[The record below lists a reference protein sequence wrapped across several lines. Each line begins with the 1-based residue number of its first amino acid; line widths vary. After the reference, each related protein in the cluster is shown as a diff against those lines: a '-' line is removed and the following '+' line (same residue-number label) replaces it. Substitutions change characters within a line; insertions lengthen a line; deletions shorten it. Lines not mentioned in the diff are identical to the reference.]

1 MPTIVKPCE
10 TIPAISKE
18 FFQLV
23 HQVTVVRPKSSLN
36 LGWRNTRED
45 EGCSKTQTPPR
56 ATIRKIARII
66 LQASW
71 IAEKN
76 IGCISGQGRF
86 ASWWHTMTWY
96 CICMS
101 SMYTYMDLYL
111 SLYMYIYI
119 YPCILMIYFIWLY
132 LRNKYRHIH
141 IMSGFETFISP
152 WNDRVTNPD
161 YNSCCITNCP
171 VLPMVQIHLQVVGK
185 SAGGSIHVRHL
196 QRKSKPNQM

>member
-1 MPTIVKPCE
+1 MKVAPKPKPLPE
-10 TIPAISKE
+10 PLSG
-18 FFQLV
+18 
-23 HQVTVVRPKSSLN
+23 KSPESSCRQAGL
-36 LGWRNTRED
+36 R
-45 EGCSKTQTPPR
+45 
-56 ATIRKIARII
+56 RKILAVSVDRGGLHHDDIQWHDI
-66 LQASW
+66 ASVCPACIHIW
-71 IAEKN
+71 IF
-76 IGCISGQGRF
+76 IY
-86 ASWWHTMTWY
+86 H
-96 CICMS
+96 CICI
-101 SMYTYMDLYL
+101 
-111 SLYMYIYI
+111 YIYI

>member
-18 FFQLV
+18 FFELV

-119 YPCILMIYFIWLY
+119 YIHAYSWSILFDCICVTSTGIYTSWVVLKLSLALEMIEWQTL
-132 LRNKYRHIH
+132 
-141 IMSGFETFISP
+141 TTTP
-152 WNDRVTNPD
+152 
-161 YNSCCITNCP
+161 
-171 VLPMVQIHLQVVGK
+171 
-185 SAGGSIHVRHL
+185 AA
-196 QRKSKPNQM
+196 